1 MLNGSV
7 TVRFSDG
14 INQRYFQD
22 LCIQYEAVCQQC
34 LGEVEDI
41 KVIVCLFLC
50 LCNQYYYLAIQR
62 SIWRDIKFAFFTRHS
77 LVERRASEVFVL
89 LYVCL
94 FVRSTISQQYAK
106 FCMRA

>member
-77 LVERRASEVFVL
+77 LVERRARYLF
-89 LYVCL
+89 YCMFVCL
-94 FVRSTISQQYAK
+94 FGQ
-106 FCMRA
+106 